1 MVLLDLLRN
10 ILARHHLL
18 AVDWISISSTR
29 KQGDNLAPLGN
40 VLAMSVIGCLE
51 ALYSSQVF
59 NVAWYLS
66 HSIVLR
72 ISLRKSSS
80 LLPACHAS
88 L

>member
-40 VLAMSVIGCLE
+40 VLAMSGIGYLE
-51 ALYSSQVF
+51 ALYSSHVF
-59 NVAWYLS
+59 NVAIVAWYLIPLS
-66 HSIVLR
+66 
-72 ISLRKSSS
+72 
-80 LLPACHAS
+80 
-88 L
+88 

>member
-18 AVDWISISSTR
+18 AVEWISISSTR

-40 VLAMSVIGCLE
+40 VLAISVIGCLE

-59 NVAWYLS
+59 NVAWGLYFK
-66 HSIVLR
+66 HKFIMT
-72 ISLRKSSS
+72 
-80 LLPACHAS
+80 
-88 L
+88 